1 MKKALLFSVMIT
13 ATCLANGRNSF
24 QQYEIENG
32 KSTFLDSST
41 SVVYIQDI
49 LMEIMNVTGLQPNFE
64 LKKSKVQNLEASI
77 SRRNRVILYN
87 PEYISWINSNTKN
100 KWGVTALL
108 AHEIG
113 HHLNGHT
120 IRKNGSN
127 PKVEL
132 EADEFAGFVLQK
144 MGATLEQAQDVM
156 NYIANAQTSSTH
168 PARALR
174 MKAIA
179 SGWKRASGS

>member
-1 MKKALLFSVMIT
+1 MKKALLFSVMI
-13 ATCLANGRNSF
+13 AASCLVYSRNSF
-24 QQYEIENG
+24 QRLEIENG
-32 KSTFLDSST
+32 KSSFLDST
-41 SVVYIQDI
+41 NSVMYIQDI
-49 LMEIMNVTGLQPNFE
+49 LMEIMNVTGLQSNFE

-77 SRRNRVILYN
+77 SRKKRVILYN

-100 KWGVTALL
+100 KWGITALL

-132 EADEFAGFVLQK
+132 EADEFAGFVLHK
-144 MGATLEQAQDVM
+144 LGATLEQAQDVM
-156 NYIANAQTSSTH
+156 NYVANTQTSSTH

-179 SGWKRASGS
+179 GGWKRAKG